1 MTFYIMCVIG
11 LYVFGSLFYV
21 YRFHGNVRYSSFGEY
36 IRKGWPIFSP
46 FNCALY
52 IFTKPF
58 AKRAVIKET
67 DAPEYFESFK
77 VLQDNWEVMQKEALK
92 LREEGHFDAVSC
104 KDSKSYYDL
113 GFRTF
118 YKYGWS
124 KFYLHWYGQ
133 TLNSAQRMCPETVEV
148 LKKCPAVKGAM
159 FSILPS
165 GSKLTR
171 HLDPVASSLRYHLAL
186 ETPHDEKCFINVN
199 GEDLLWKN
207 GEHFVFDETYLH
219 YAKNDTDQDRI
230 ILLCDVERPMG
241 VLGKLFNLVYVQFLK
256 LSVVPNTSED
266 QRGLINRIFS
276 ILSPV
281 LSASKTLKDKNLF
294 LYKCLKYTVNA
305 TLFALIA
312 FILYCLF
319 QFLFA

>member
-1 MTFYIMCVIG
+1 MTIYLMSAIA
-11 LYVFGSLFYV
+11 LYVAGSLFYV
-21 YRFHGNVRYSSFGEY
+21 YRFHGDVRYSGFGEY

-58 AKRAVIKET
+58 AKRAVIHVS

-77 VLQDNWEVMQKEALK
+77 VLQDNWEVMREEALK
-92 LREEGHFDAVSC
+92 LREEGYFAAVSD

-124 KFYLHWYGQ
+124 KFYLYWYGQ
-133 TLNSAQRMCPETVEV
+133 TLNSAKRTCPKTVEI
-148 LKKCPAVKGAM
+148 LSKCPAVKGAM
-159 FSILPS
+159 FSILPA

-186 ETPHDEKCFINVN
+186 ETPHNEKCFINVN
-199 GEDLLWKN
+199 GEDILWKN

-219 YAKNDTDQDRI
+219 YANNNTDQDRI

-241 VLGKLFNLVYVQFLK
+241 ALGKLFNLIYVQFLK

-276 ILSPV
+276 LLSPA
-281 LSASKTLKDKNLF
+281 LSASKRLKEKNLF
-294 LYKCLKYTVNA
+294 LYKCLKHTVNG
-305 TLFALIA
+305 TLLALIV
-312 FILYCLF
+312 FGLYSLSKLF
-319 QFLFA
+319 FA